1 MSHLK
6 IDAEDLIMA
15 LEDHSYEV
23 AHFLDLNTGEVLPVF
38 MEMDFDEN
46 DEVKEQIDADPFRYR
61 RIEPLPSSMA
71 FNVMADFVETLPDSK
86 ASRHLAN
93 ALQKRR
99 PFRNFKDALL
109 YYPELREEWFRFHD
123 QQFMQLA
130 DEWLKD
136 EGIEAELIR
145 PIRAPV

>member
-6 IDAEDLIMA
+6 IDAEELIMA

-23 AHFLDLNTGEVLPVF
+23 AHFLDLKTGEVLPVF
-38 MEMDFDEN
+38 QEMDFDEN

-61 RIEPLPSSMA
+61 RIEPLPSSVA
-71 FNVMADFVETLPDSK
+71 FNVMADFVETLLDSE

-99 PFRNFKDALL
+99 PFRNFKDTLL
-109 YYPELREEWFRFHD
+109 HYSDLREEWFRFHD
-123 QQFMQLA
+123 QQLAHLA

-136 EGIEAELIR
+136 ESVDAELTHVTR
-145 PIRAPV
+145 N